1 MKYLLE
7 TERLKL
13 RECMLS
19 DADFIINLVNSPG
32 WLKFIGDRNIHNTD
46 QAIKYLENGP
56 LKSYKENGYGLCIIE
71 TKEAQISIGMC
82 GLIKRDYLNHPD
94 IGFAYLPEFMGLGY
108 GYEMAKAIVEYSN
121 SILSIDTIQAIVME
135 QNQRSIHLLKKIGMN
150 FVKTL
155 VPPNEETEL
164 LLYQLSSNI
173 LQTE

>member
-1 MKYLLE
+1 
-7 TERLKL
+7 
-13 RECMLS
+13 MLS

-46 QAIKYLENGP
+46 QAINYLENGP
-56 LKSYKENGYGLCIIE
+56 LKSYKENEYGLCIVE
-71 TKEAQISIGMC
+71 TKEAQISIGLC
-82 GLIKRDYLNHPD
+82 GLIKRDYLNYPD

-108 GYEMAKAIVEYSN
+108 AYEMAKAIVEYSN
-121 SILSIDTIQAIVME
+121 SILSIETIQAIVKE
-135 QNQRSIHLLKKIGMN
+135 QNQRSIHLLEKIGMN